1 MADGLGDAPC
11 LAHGPSGMGPA
22 KEMLKE
28 NFQPATAIPGYKPKD
43 LGKSK
48 GSKGKLKSQRKKG
61 KLVSKKEKAKRRSGN
76 GFAGKRSSIRKGGA

>member
-1 MADGLGDAPC
+1 MFKL
-11 LAHGPSGMGPA
+11 
-22 KEMLKE
+22 
-28 NFQPATAIPGYKPKD
+28 NQPLATAIPGYKPKD

-61 KLVSKKEKAKRRSGN
+61 KLVSKKEKAKRSGN